1 MSSLSLLLL
10 RVIAAD
16 NRGMSRE
23 LIEAINKV
31 ATDSIAA
38 GRIPDHDELP
48 GVRALDLWRDGANG
62 AMLFWVDAAADLHG
76 QRERG

>member
-23 LIEAINKV
+23 LI
-31 ATDSIAA
+31 DSIAA

>member
-1 MSSLSLLLL
+1 VSSLSLLLL

-23 LIEAINKV
+23 LI
-31 ATDSIAA
+31 DSIAA

-62 AMLFWVDAAADLHG
+62 AMLFWVDAEADVHG
-76 QRERG
+76 QREPVVMEVRAR